1 VRVDYVAALTRDAPR
16 APAPFGCAAY
26 LFLPLRELAEL
37 VHAQSRGA
45 LDLAR
50 AAFLEVPR

>member
-37 VHAQSRGA
+37 MRAQSRAA
-45 LDLAR
+45 LDMAR
-50 AAFLEVPR
+50 AVLLEVPL